1 VEVVVMSIGRVIQAA
16 RRASGLSQREVSS
29 ISGVAQ
35 STVSDVES
43 GRRVPSATTVERLL
57 RSTGHQLVAIPT
69 RRSDAA
75 AAAER
80 IARSLAS
87 RRGDHA
93 VRHFIQLADDLAAE
107 HESVRFA
114 LAIAEPAPTGAEHWD
129 AAVAALVEHRL
140 QEEGLPLPA
149 WVRSDERRLS
159 DEWTFGSGRY
169 VIPVDRAR
177 VPAAFLRHGVLLDA
191 DTLASV

>member
-1 VEVVVMSIGRVIQAA
+1 MAIGQVIQAA
-16 RRASGLSQREVSS
+16 RRASGLSQRELSS

-35 STVSDVES
+35 STVSEVES
-43 GRRVPSATTVERLL
+43 GRRVPSVATVERLL
-57 RSTGHQLVAIPT
+57 RSAGHQLVAIPT

-75 AAAER
+75 AAAEG
-80 IARSLAS
+80 IARSLSS

-107 HESVRFA
+107 HAGIRFA
-114 LAIAEPAPTGAEHWD
+114 LAIAHWD
-129 AAVAALVEHRL
+129 AAIAALVEHRL
-140 QEEGLPLPA
+140 QEEGLPVPA
-149 WVRSDERRLS
+149 WVASDERRLA

-169 VIPVDRAR
+169 VIPVDRDR

-191 DTLASV
+191 DTLVSV

>member
-1 VEVVVMSIGRVIQAA
+1 MTIGQVIHGA
-16 RRASGLSQREVSS
+16 RRASGLSQRELSS

-35 STVSDVES
+35 STVSEVES
-43 GRRVPSATTVERLL
+43 GHRVPSVTTVERLL

-75 AAAER
+75 AAAEG
-80 IARSLAS
+80 IARSLSS

-107 HESVRFA
+107 HGSVRFV
-114 LAIAEPAPTGAEHWD
+114 LAIAEPAPTGAQHWD
-129 AAVAALVEHRL
+129 AAIAALVEHRL
-140 QEEGLPLPA
+140 EEEGLPVPA
-149 WVRSDERRLS
+149 WVASDERRLA

-169 VIPVDRAR
+169 AIPVDRDR
-177 VPAAFLRHGVLLDA
+177 VPEAFLRHGVLLDA
-191 DTLASV
+191 DTLVSV